1 MAARRSSGKV
11 TTNHEEIRRWVES
24 KGGCPARVK
33 GTGRGND
40 PGILRIDYPGFSG
53 VESLERMAWDKWFD
67 AFDKNNLAM
76 IYQPTSRSSKLV
88 ARETAQAKTGTRATP
103 RRATGAKRATAKR
116 PAAKRGA
123 KKTAARG
130 TATATTSR
138 GTAKRSTRTTT
149 ATRPA
154 SPAKRPATRA
164 KRPARGATST
174 KRGATKRTTAKR
186 STTKRGRAAR

>member
-1 MAARRSSGKV
+1 MAARRSGKV

-53 VESLERMAWDKWFD
+53 VETLERMAWDKWFD

-76 IYQPTSRSSKLV
+76 VYQPTSRFSKLV
-88 ARETAQAKTGTRATP
+88 SRETAQARTGTRATP
-103 RRATGAKRATAKR
+103 RRAAGAKRATAKR

-123 KKTAARG
+123 KKTTGRRAGAATTGRGTTAKRATTAKRGAARG
-130 TATATTSR
+130 TARGAARPTA
-138 GTAKRSTRTTT
+138 RTTT
-149 ATRPA
+149 
-154 SPAKRPATRA
+154 K
-164 KRPARGATST
+164 
-174 KRGATKRTTAKR
+174 KRGATKRATAKR
-186 STTKRGRAAR
+186 STTTKRGSRAGR

>member
-53 VESLERMAWDKWFD
+53 VESLERVPWDKWFD

-76 IYQPTSRSSKLV
+76 VFQPTSRFSKLV
-88 ARETAQAKTGTRATP
+88 SRETAQAKTGTRATT

-116 PAAKRGA
+116 GTAKRTTAKRGTAKRA
-123 KKTAARG
+123 KKTTGRRAGAA
-130 TATATTSR
+130 TPSR
-138 GTAKRSTRTTT
+138 GTAKRATT
-149 ATRPA
+149 AKRPA
-154 SPAKRPATRA
+154 RTKRPATRA
-164 KRPARGATST
+164 GAATKRST
-174 KRGATKRTTAKR
+174 VKRGAAKRGTAKR
-186 STTKRGRAAR
+186 GSRASR

>member
-53 VESLERMAWDKWFD
+53 VETLERVPWDKWFD

-76 IYQPTSRSSKLV
+76 VYQPTSRFSKLV
-88 ARETAQAKTGTRATP
+88 SRETAAAKTGTRATP
-103 RRATGAKRATAKR
+103 RRAAGAKRATGKRVAAKR
-116 PAAKRGA
+116 PA
-123 KKTAARG
+123 KKTTGRR
-130 TATATTSR
+130 TTTATTGR
-138 GTAKRSTRTTT
+138 GTAKRAT
-149 ATRPA
+149 A
-154 SPAKRPATRA
+154 AKRPATRA
-164 KRPARGATST
+164 KRPAGRATT
-174 KRGATKRTTAKR
+174 TKRTGAAKRATTTKR
-186 STTKRGRAAR
+186 STTTKRGSRSGR

>member
-24 KGGCPARVK
+24 RGGCPARVK

-53 VESLERMAWDKWFD
+53 VETLERMPWDKWFD

-76 IYQPTSRSSKLV
+76 VYQPTSRFSKLV
-88 ARETAQAKTGTRATP
+88 SRETAQAKTGSRATP

-116 PAAKRGA
+116 GGAKRGA
-123 KKTAARG
+123 KKTTGRRTGA
-130 TATATTSR
+130 ATTSR
-138 GTAKRSTRTTT
+138 GTAKRTTT
-149 ATRPA
+149 AKRPA
-154 SPAKRPATRA
+154 TRTKRPATRA
-164 KRPARGATST
+164 KRPTARTTT
-174 KRGATKRTTAKR
+174 KRGATKRTSTKRTA
-186 STTKRGRAAR
+186 TKRGSRASR

>member
-53 VESLERMAWDKWFD
+53 VESLERMPWDKWFD

-76 IYQPTSRSSKLV
+76 VYQPTSRFSKLV
-88 ARETAQAKTGTRATP
+88 SRESAQAKTGTRATP

-116 PAAKRGA
+116 GTAKRGA
-123 KKTAARG
+123 KKTTGRRA
-130 TATATTSR
+130 TTATTGR
-138 GTAKRSTRTTT
+138 ATTKRATTAKR
-149 ATRPA
+149 PA
-154 SPAKRPATRA
+154 STAKRPATRA
-164 KRPARGATST
+164 KRPATRATT
-174 KRGATKRTTAKR
+174 PKRGATKRTTTKR
-186 STTKRGRAAR
+186 SSTAKRGRATR

>member
-53 VESLERMAWDKWFD
+53 VETLERMAWDKWFD

-76 IYQPTSRSSKLV
+76 VYQQTSRFSKLV
-88 ARETAQAKTGTRATP
+88 SRESAQAKAGTRATP

-116 PAAKRGA
+116 GTAKRGA
-123 KKTAARG
+123 KKTTERRAT
-130 TATATTSR
+130 TATAGRGTTKR
-138 GTAKRSTRTTT
+138 ATTAKR
-149 ATRPA
+149 PA
-154 SPAKRPATRA
+154 STAKRPATRA
-164 KRPARGATST
+164 KRPATRATTT
-174 KRGATKRTTAKR
+174 KRGTTKRTTAKR
-186 STTKRGRAAR
+186 GTTKRGRASR